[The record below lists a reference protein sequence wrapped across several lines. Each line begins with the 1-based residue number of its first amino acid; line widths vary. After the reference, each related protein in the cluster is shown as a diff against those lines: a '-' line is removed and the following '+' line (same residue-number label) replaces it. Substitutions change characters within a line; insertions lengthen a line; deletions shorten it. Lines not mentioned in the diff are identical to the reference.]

1 MASKRSKVQP
11 LQRVAPA
18 TPVARPVDTFVQYRP
33 QARSPN
39 TGTALLRALSEVSPQ
54 LAEIAQSNREE
65 RVAKEKANV
74 TEAFFS
80 NPEEFAKNL
89 ASGKYNTLSSPA
101 QVHAGE
107 NAGKRLAQQYGAY
120 LNQQYTEQGLGNST
134 NANDFIPFQEASKQQ
149 FVSDNADLFRQAGVV
164 QGFTGA
170 VSTYTSGLANT
181 HNQKASSNLIVKQE
195 DDYKSSVTLAAES
208 WVVNRLSD
216 EDFSIQ
222 LKLDEEDSKFVA
234 GLSNNRINELTVDT
248 LVKMSEQE
256 QRTFQERKEI
266 LNLASF
272 VSTREGFSLTDNV
285 DARIKLGKAY
295 TAIDKAEEKADK
307 DATEQLELKRTT
319 HSRETEQLIVDALAN
334 SVDPNSLDL
343 EDILTPK
350 QIREDKIFNN
360 QTSLF
365 FATQQKFFTGEAG
378 EVDGEDLINMRIKV
392 LGAKTPEAA
401 KEIILGFQKDNKLN
415 NNPTVFA
422 TLWSDV
428 NKIEKAKELNLGSVT
443 SDDNYRFNYQ
453 DLLLKFNMKE
463 DVFTGNAI
471 VVDQLAK
478 GKPDEQILLQNTYI
492 TKFKKEFQ
500 RMYYSDAYLQASYQ
514 EKMNMADTFYNT
526 FMANY
531 DKVLAS
537 KNFSNPD

>member
-1 MASKRSKVQP
+1 MASKRSKVQS

-18 TPVARPVDTFVQYRP
+18 TAVARPVDTFVQYRP
-33 QARSPN
+33 PARSPN
-39 TGTALLRALSEVSPQ
+39 SGTALLRALADVSPQ
-54 LAEIAQSNREE
+54 LAKIAQSNREE
-65 RVAKEKANV
+65 RILKEKAEV

-80 NPEEFAKNL
+80 NPKDFAQNL
-89 ASGKYNTLSSPA
+89 ADGKFSSLSTPA

-134 NANDFIPFQEASKQQ
+134 NASDFIPFQEATKQQ
-149 FVSDNADLFRQAGVV
+149 FVADNADLFRQAGVV
-164 QGFTGA
+164 HGFTGA

-181 HNQKASSNLIVKQE
+181 HNQKASSNLILKQE

-307 DATEQLELKRTT
+307 EAVAQFELNRTA

-334 SVDPNSLDL
+334 AVDPNSLEI
-343 EDILTPK
+343 EDILSPE
-350 QIREDKIFNN
+350 QLRQDRMFSN

-365 FATQQKFFTGEAG
+365 FATQQNFFTGEVG
-378 EVDGEDLINMRIKV
+378 EVDGEDLINMRIQV
-392 LGAKTPEAA
+392 LGSKTPEEA
-401 KEIILGFQKDNKLN
+401 KKLILSFQEDNKLN
-415 NNPTVFA
+415 NNPQVFA

-428 NKIEKAKELNLGSVT
+428 DKIEKAKELNLGSVT

-453 DLLLKFNMKE
+453 DLLLKFGMKE
-463 DVFTGNAI
+463 DVFTGSTI
-471 VVDQLAK
+471 VVDSLSK
-478 GKPDEQILLQNTYI
+478 GKAEPVILLQNTYI

-514 EKMNMADTFYNT
+514 EKMDMATTFYDN
-526 FMANY
+526 FISNY
-531 DKVLAS
+531 DKTLAKLPNS
-537 KNFSNPD
+537 TP